1 MPALDGAT
9 RRPTSWGNAASI
21 LLLLGSILLLLG
33 SILLPGID
41 PSPWD
46 RSFSEPGIN
55 QLRALER
62 AHGDCVAV
70 ASVQGVAEVRFERVH
85 AHHDDEA
92 DPHHHAGARSTAA
105 AATARN
111 ATRRGMRSSSSRS
124 LRKHKRNGHDGERYA
139 DAVGDDDDDPEPP
152 DDVDD
157 GGGYSMHDF
166 VRYQVGTKRE
176 RDMKYIYIYMKEECG
191 PSEVLHC
198 GPFQRKKRWPF
209 GVWWHC
215 GALSIKGVALPWR

>member
-1 MPALDGAT
+1 MNDARDSRQHRAARLTAPDCAGPGRGD
-9 RRPTSWGNAASI
+9 AASDVV
-21 LLLLGSILLLLG
+21 GQRGVDPSPWDRSFSLG
-33 SILLPGID
+33 SILLPLGSIILPWID
-41 PSPWD
+41 PSRWD

-105 AATARN
+105 AAAARN

-124 LRKHKRNGHDGERYA
+124 LRKHNRNGHDGERYA

-166 VRYQVGTKRE
+166 VRYQVGTTRE
-176 RDMKYIYIYMKEECG
+176 RDMKYIYIY
-191 PSEVLHC
+191 
-198 GPFQRKKRWPF
+198 
-209 GVWWHC
+209 
-215 GALSIKGVALPWR
+215 I